1 VENKLRKIKMSKDS
15 FSKVK
20 FYERQL
26 VINKDV
32 QWAIICYSVI
42 LSLAVLSGYHLI
54 QTFSQE
60 NPDSPSSLIYIFVF
74 IFFTAIICYGLYF
87 TNRIA
92 GPLYRLKVQMENL
105 IAGKD
110 VGELEFRK
118 NDYFKELADL
128 FNQIVKK
135 TKN

>member
-1 VENKLRKIKMSKDS
+1 MSKDS

-32 QWAIICYSVI
+32 QWAIISYSVI
-42 LSLAVLSGYHLI
+42 LSLAVLSGYHMI

-118 NDYFKELADL
+118 NDYFKELAAL

>member
-1 VENKLRKIKMSKDS
+1 MSKDS

>member
-1 VENKLRKIKMSKDS
+1 MSKDS

-32 QWAIICYSVI
+32 QWAIISYSII
-42 LSLAVLSGYHLI
+42 LSIAVLSGYHVI
-54 QTFSQE
+54 NTFNLE
-60 NPDSPSSLIYIFVF
+60 NPENSSSLIYVFVF
-74 IFFTAIICYGLYF
+74 LFFTAVICYGLYL

-92 GPLYRLKVQMENL
+92 GPLYRLKVHMENL
-105 IAGKD
+105 VAGKD

-128 FNQIVKK
+128 FNQIAKK

>member
-1 VENKLRKIKMSKDS
+1 MSKDS

-32 QWAIICYSVI
+32 QWAFICYSVI

-74 IFFTAIICYGLYF
+74 IFFTATICYGLYF